1 MKTSKSKTKSLM
13 LVLFLSVTAIS
24 TASARVCFLPDST
37 DCGSSDV
44 NIPDVPCKY
53 YSCKEAGGE
62 SNAYQTCYPERTYN
76 NGGVNVTCW
85 QVKCNISKSDC
96 EAQAKATSQS
106 CKFDDA
112 SGCYYLGE
120 CKQCNKDLYD
130 LKEPKSGSDWECDSC
145 TGCDGT
151 FYNCT
156 AKEKECKDINSNY
169 TSKCADS
176 QTAEEVKGVKDSKG
190 NQCYT
195 CKDKP
200 IDKCVDIAANYN
212 LSDSD
217 GITKRYPS
225 INASVTYGKL
235 LGNATYGCGF
245 SVTRTGE
252 LNTYTLDTTTVK
264 PGIIGGT
271 DYASVLGFFI
281 KDIEYWVYL
290 GGHLYFEHGGY
301 CYSGLCGEDF
311 FNKDAYL
318 RTKLEIPNELGLYS
332 ETAGYCCSSVPG
344 RVKDF
349 KQCVATPKLEKHH
362 PAFYFCKEGTIKDNK
377 CYETTYSCSEG
388 YNLVGD
394 KCILPEATC
403 PDGYALDSSKSTS
416 TSYVCSKINYY
427 CENNDKHILSGD
439 KCLCKTNGKIY
450 TIWVEDQETSK
461 QQHEIQWLKSIK
473 RTITTN
479 SQAEVDVVSTAQV
492 NHEMC
497 NIDSATNALNCSH
510 IVSGPIGT
518 LGPDLMNLS
527 KKANG
532 VYTYL
537 NAESEDGSGYYTDVN
552 WKKFSVSINNK
563 LYPVSGI
570 YSQCAETAVI
580 ADNGDIYQVKCGKA
594 KTCSDYAKEFNKT
607 YVKEDDDAACEK
619 ATGRHA
625 DVFEVI
631 EREFAADGQCYECK
645 LLKCSDISDIYGTKE
660 DMQCPAGYHLEKK
673 DNYIAEDGQCYE
685 CVKDTVDV
693 HFTYSL
699 EGTENAGHYTECV
712 PYAGTQY
719 CSLEWSNEM
728 YYCRRDMFG
737 EEYNVGDYFN
747 YEKYFNT
754 CKHISTWEA
763 KLLVFGNGIDSKTWT
778 LPYDMEMVVTYD
790 IIYRYADNC
799 VGCLENGG
807 QELRSHWATSEE
819 GANSVFRL
827 YPDIYAPRTVRMKFP
842 QGSKANTSITKE
854 PVDYWD
860 GMTEDHLTIEY
871 YVNGQKISGDSITI
885 DDVSYSFN

>member
-1 MKTSKSKTKSLM
+1 MIKRCLTS
-13 LVLFLSVTAIS
+13 LVATLIVCFLACSS
-24 TASARVCFLPDST
+24 ASARVCFLPDST

-151 FYNCT
+151 FYSCT
-156 AKEKECKDINSNY
+156 AKKECYQINSKY
-169 TSKCADS
+169 TSSCSDS
-176 QTAEEVKGVKDSKG
+176 QTAEEVEGVKDSNN

-235 LGNATYGCGF
+235 LGNATYGCGY
-245 SVTRTGE
+245 SVAYTGG
-252 LNTYTLDTTTVK
+252 LITYTLSTTTVK

-271 DYASVLGFFI
+271 DYASVVGTFF
-281 KDIEYWVYL
+281 KDIEYWTYL
-290 GGHLYFEHGGY
+290 GERLYFEHGGY
-301 CYSGLCGEDF
+301 CYSGLCGEYHFEDK
-311 FNKDAYL
+311 KDAYL

-332 ETAGYCCSSVPG
+332 ETAGYCCSSIPG
-344 RVKDF
+344 MVKDF

-362 PAFYFCKEGTIKDNK
+362 QAFYFCKEGALKDNK

-492 NHEMC
+492 NHERC
-497 NIDSATNALNCSH
+497 SIDSATNALNCSH

-532 VYTYL
+532 IYTYL

-594 KTCSDYAKEFNKT
+594 QT
-607 YVKEDDDAACEK
+607 
-619 ATGRHA
+619 
-625 DVFEVI
+625 
-631 EREFAADGQCYECK
+631 
-645 LLKCSDISDIYGTKE
+645 CSDISDIYGTKE

-693 HFTYSL
+693 RFIYSL

-712 PYAGTQY
+712 NGGNQY
-719 CSLEWSNEM
+719 CNLQWSNEM

-778 LPYDMEMVVTYD
+778 LPYDIEMVVTYD

-799 VGCLENGG
+799 VGCSENGG

-827 YPDIYAPRTVRMKFP
+827 YPEIYAPRTVRMKFP

-854 PVDYWD
+854 PVDYLD

-885 DDVSYSFN
+885 DDVSYSFNGSWN

>member
-1 MKTSKSKTKSLM
+1 MNTSKNKIKSLM

-151 FYNCT
+151 FYSCT
-156 AKEKECKDINSNY
+156 AKKECKDINSSY

-176 QTAEEVKGVKDSKG
+176 QIAEEVEGIKDSKG

-195 CKDKP
+195 CNDKP

-344 RVKDF
+344 MVKDF

-362 PAFYFCKEGTIKDNK
+362 QAFYFCKEGALKDNK

-492 NHEMC
+492 NHERC
-497 NIDSATNALNCSH
+497 SIDSATNALNCSH

-552 WKKFSVSINNK
+552 WKKFSVSINNTI
-563 LYPVSGI
+563 YPVSGI

-607 YVKEDDDAACEK
+607 YVMEDDDAACEK

-625 DVFEVI
+625 DVFDVI

-645 LLKCSDISDIYGTKE
+645 LLKCNEISDIYGTK
-660 DMQCPAGYHLEKK
+660 DMQCPAGYRLEEE
-673 DNYIAEDGQCYE
+673 DNYIAEDGQCYYCRKSKVYVVFDYELQGNSDAGQYNE
-685 CVKDTVDV
+685 CIW
-693 HFTYSL
+693 S
-699 EGTENAGHYTECV
+699 GTGN
-712 PYAGTQY
+712 TQV
-719 CSLEWSNEM
+719 LDWTNQM
-728 YYCRRDMFG
+728 YYCNRLNYG
-737 EEYNVGDYFN
+737 EDYNVGDY
-747 YEKYFNT
+747 YDPMEYYST
-754 CKHISTWEA
+754 CKHTSDWYAYLTVDGGE
-763 KLLVFGNGIDSKTWT
+763 VTGFNSKTWT
-778 LPYDMEMVVTYD
+778 LPFDMEMVVTYD
-790 IIYRYADNC
+790 IPYIMWDSCPPTKAPEIRFAPK
-799 VGCLENGG
+799 
-807 QELRSHWATSEE
+807 
-819 GANSVFRL
+819 GAIQT
-827 YPDIYAPRTVRMKFP
+827 YPEIFAPRTVRMKFP
-842 QGSKANTSITKE
+842 KGSKVDAVMRKQ
-854 PVDYWD
+854 PVDYLD
-860 GMTEDHLTIEY
+860 GITTDHFTIEY
-871 YVNGQKISGDSITI
+871 YVNGQKISGRSITI
-885 DDVSYSFN
+885 DDVSYSFNGTWN